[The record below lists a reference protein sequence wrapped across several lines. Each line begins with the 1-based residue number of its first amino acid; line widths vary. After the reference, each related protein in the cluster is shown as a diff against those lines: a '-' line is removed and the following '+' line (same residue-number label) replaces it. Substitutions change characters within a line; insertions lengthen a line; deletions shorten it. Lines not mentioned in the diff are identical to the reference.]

1 MILWEQSTGKTML
14 LCITIKIQLLRLLHW
29 IWKGQQSIHPLTIS
43 SYNVGKTILDR
54 STYKR
59 YNGQDVIIS
68 FSKNTGSNAA
78 GSYYG
83 GNLFKEQNANKVG
96 YFYADMGLS
105 ANTPSQGWEN
115 TDRGWRYKEP
125 NGSYVT
131 NTWVK

>member
-29 IWKGQQSIHPLTIS
+29 IWKGQRSIHPLTIS

-54 STYKR
+54 STYKG

-83 GNLFKEQNANKVG
+83 GNLFKEQDANKVG
-96 YFYADMGLS
+96 FIFM
-105 ANTPSQGWEN
+105 QI
-115 TDRGWRYKEP
+115 
-125 NGSYVT
+125 
-131 NTWVK
+131 WVHLQIHHLRVGKIPMEDGNIKTLTEVM